1 MRGSITEQAEHPAT
15 LTRAFSTRLAG
26 DPAER
31 TRTRGHLLTDAAP
44 GPWPVCFD
52 DPAVAPEALGHDVA
66 YGKVAVLRDRAA
78 GAETASFQ
86 LDDSPTHAEI
96 AACSNATAAAVAW
109 HAIVTGT
116 GTPALDLELP
126 GAHHARILAEV
137 HPAGAESSVHQT
149 WQGVR
154 VELTHDTE
162 VDGRRVAVCTGALN
176 NYLVVRTRSGESTDA
191 FSLDDA
197 LTLWQHFGMD
207 RVPLLSRMTVVDGD
221 RHPQVRCF
229 TCGTRAHPSAAPT
242 GLAVVALAA
251 RHLDWLPRLPA
262 RVRTPGGTVHTPRVE
277 VARDGVADVHFP
289 EVLVTI
295 AGPGDPPTPGP

>member
-1 MRGSITEQAEHPAT
+1 MRGSITEQAEHPAM
-15 LTRAFSTRLAG
+15 LTRAFSTRLAR

-31 TRTRGHLLTDAAP
+31 TRTRGHLLTDAVS
-44 GPWPVCFD
+44 GPWPIGFHER
-52 DPAVAPEALGHDVA
+52 AIAPEALGHDAA
-66 YGKVAVLRDRAA
+66 YGKVAVLRGGAA
-78 GAETASFQ
+78 SSETASFQ
-86 LDDSPTHAEI
+86 LDDSPSHAEI

-109 HAIVTGT
+109 HAATSGT

-126 GAHHARILAEV
+126 GAHRARIVGEV
-137 HPAGAESSVHQT
+137 RPAGVESSVRQT
-149 WQGVR
+149 WQGVH
-154 VELTHDTE
+154 VELAHDAE
-162 VDGRRVAVCTGALN
+162 VDRRRVAVCTGSLN
-176 NYLVVRTRSGESTDA
+176 NYLVVRTRPGESTDA

-207 RVPLLSRMTVVDGD
+207 RAPLLSRMIVVEGD
-221 RHPQVRCF
+221 RHLQVRCF

-262 RVRTPGGTVHTPRVE
+262 TVRTPGGTVHTPRVE
-277 VARDGVADVHFP
+277 VASDGAADVHFP

-295 AGPGDPPTPGP
+295 AGPGDPPTPGA